1 MSAAL
6 DPTVPRVSTRMWKP
20 AQVAGELLITLAL
33 ALFLLAFYSLVWT
46 NVQARA
52 AAGEEIARL
61 QTSWEEPVDDGPDLP
76 EGGRA
81 FALLTIPRLG
91 EQAVYPVVRGSGRTG
106 TGIEMDDLSMGVA
119 HYPKTAGP
127 GEIGNF
133 ALAGHRATH
142 GEPFRDLDQLQ
153 VGDEVLVR
161 TREEHLTYVMT
172 GYEIIS
178 PSKVDILAPV
188 PGKTGAIPKKAVMT
202 LTTCH
207 PRWASTWRLVVHA
220 ELKSRRAA

>member
-1 MSAAL
+1 MSASDAL
-6 DPTVPRVSTRMWKP
+6 RPGAPSRVW
-20 AQVAGELLITLAL
+20 AAVHAAGELLITFAL
-33 ALFLLAFYSLVWT
+33 VLFLLTFYSLVWT

-61 QTSWEEPVDDGPDLP
+61 QTSWEAPVDAGPPVP

-91 EQAVYPVVRGSGRTG
+91 ESTVHPIVEGSGKTG
-106 TGIEMDDLSMGVA
+106 TGIEMDDLTTGVA
-119 HYPKTAGP
+119 HYPGTAAP
-127 GEIGNF
+127 GELGNF

-161 TREEHLTYVMT
+161 TRQEQLTYVMT
-172 GYEIIS
+172 GYEIVS
-178 PSKVDILAPV
+178 PSKVDVLAPV
-188 PGKTGAIPKKAVMT
+188 PGKPNAVPQKARMT

-207 PRWASTWRLVVHA
+207 PRWASTWRLVVHT
-220 ELKSRRAA
+220 ELKSRRPA